1 MTTDLGS
8 DVATESG
15 ASREGVSGEA
25 VSGGAATGD
34 VATGVAATDAVA
46 TGSAPSASSA
56 EAAGSVGEG
65 AETSQAVQDA
75 GAAAAPSENAL
86 EEEGD
91 IAADYIEELLD
102 ICDLDGDIDI
112 DARAGRAYVSVNSS
126 EDSNLRLLSQ
136 PDTVQALQELT
147 RLAVQTK
154 TGGFSRLIL
163 DVGGS
168 RQIREAELAQ
178 LVTDAVD
185 RIEVGGEFSVALAPM
200 SSYERKVVHDI
211 VAARGFSSNSEG
223 EGRDRHTV
231 IKQS

>member
-1 MTTDLGS
+1 MLAEHVYVPD
-8 DVATESG
+8 EP
-15 ASREGVSGEA
+15 
-25 VSGGAATGD
+25 
-34 VATGVAATDAVA
+34 DA
-46 TGSAPSASSA
+46 P
-56 EAAGSVGEG
+56 
-65 AETSQAVQDA
+65 VQDA
-75 GAAAAPSENAL
+75 PVQDGSVQDGPVQGLGSQAL
-86 EEEGD
+86 EDEGD

-112 DARAGRAYVSVNSS
+112 DARGGRAYVSVNSS

-168 RQIREAELAQ
+168 RQIREAELAS
-178 LVTDAVD
+178 LVTAAVD
-185 RIEVGGEFSVALAPM
+185 RIEVGGEVSVALEPM

-211 VAARGFSSNSEG
+211 VAERGFVSNSEG

-231 IKQS
+231 ITKA